1 MTLTPEVRHEIE
13 RWFARKGVPQLIEG
27 FSSES
32 AMDKRAAPLISL
44 WLIAGTVLWWGTRTD
59 WPPLMNAAGIA
70 ATIGWMAVV
79 WWVVSRLR
87 HRSWRIRPST
97 FDLWDIVTIAFLPIV
112 PAALI
117 ETDAGEAVR
126 SFLGALTGLGV
137 IYAIVGFGLVEI
149 GAWAFERLW
158 NQVTHIVELVARTLP
173 VLLILVVFLLFAAEI
188 WEAAHVMSW
197 LELGLVLLLLL
208 VVAAL
213 LVVITFRRELRAI
226 ETRTDVDGVLA
237 DVAGTPAEALVTVS
251 RPDLLPAAPLP
262 WLQRI
267 NVTLLVAVP
276 QLLQA
281 IAVGVVVMSFLAVFA
296 LIAVPAS
303 VQEGWIGAPARDL
316 VSVVVLDELRTIS
329 EELLIVCAVLG
340 GIVGLYF
347 SGLAVTDATYRTEGF
362 DVQVTGVR
370 QILAARALYL
380 EALRPRK

>member
-1 MTLTPEVRHEIE
+1 
-13 RWFARKGVPQLIEG
+13 
-27 FSSES
+27 
-32 AMDKRAAPLISL
+32 
-44 WLIAGTVLWWGTRTD
+44 
-59 WPPLMNAAGIA
+59 
-70 ATIGWMAVV
+70 
-79 WWVVSRLR
+79 
-87 HRSWRIRPST
+87 
-97 FDLWDIVTIAFLPIV
+97 
-112 PAALI
+112 
-117 ETDAGEAVR
+117 
-126 SFLGALTGLGV
+126 
-137 IYAIVGFGLVEI
+137 
-149 GAWAFERLW
+149 
-158 NQVTHIVELVARTLP
+158 
-173 VLLILVVFLLFAAEI
+173 
-188 WEAAHVMSW
+188 
-197 LELGLVLLLLL
+197 
-208 VVAAL
+208 
-213 LVVITFRRELRAI
+213 VITFRRELHAI
-226 ETRTDVDGVLA
+226 EARTDVDGVLA
-237 DVAGTPAEALVTVS
+237 DVASTPAEALVTQS

-380 EALRPRK
+380 EALRPRE